1 MAAYDP
7 SQCMVFELHLKFVEG
22 ILFHVWV
29 TVEVRQ
35 DLVVYDNAKINEDM
49 MLLHH

>member
-7 SQCMVFELHLKFVEG
+7 SQCMVFELHLKSVEG
-22 ILFHVWV
+22 ILCNVWV

-35 DLVVYDNAKINEDM
+35 DLVVYDNAKIDEDI

>member
-7 SQCMVFELHLKFVEG
+7 SQCMVFELHLKLSRVYF
-22 ILFHVWV
+22 FNVWV

-35 DLVVYDNAKINEDM
+35 DLVVYDNAKIDEDI